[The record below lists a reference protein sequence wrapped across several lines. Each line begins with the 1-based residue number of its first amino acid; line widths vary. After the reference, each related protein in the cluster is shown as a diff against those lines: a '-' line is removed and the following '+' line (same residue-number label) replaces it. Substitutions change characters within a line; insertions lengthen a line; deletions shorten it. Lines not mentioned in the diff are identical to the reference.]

1 MPSKAEMMLAKMFLA
16 EHEAVK
22 AEIKKENI
30 KLYSANARAN
40 RTPEQKEARRLDGKK
55 WREKNKEAIKKYAK
69 KYGITHRK
77 QILEKQKEKRASM
90 TPVQRAARLAVQL
103 RYRQK
108 RRAKILAD
116 KKAAQDKH
124 QQELI

>member
-1 MPSKAEMMLAKMFLA
+1 MPSKAEIMLAKMFLS
-16 EHEAVK
+16 EHEAIK